1 MRKDQGAEEEVAQAI
16 MTTDLIEK
24 HALVRGDGFS
34 VGGICKGSGMI
45 APNMGT
51 MIALLYTDA
60 EITAGGLRQALRLA
74 ARRSF
79 NRVVVDGD
87 TSTNDIAIC
96 TATGKAG
103 RVPQAAF
110 RSALEECAR
119 SLAIQIARDGEG
131 ATNSSRWWS
140 GVPGPRRGPPTLQ
153 GPWSDRRSSRPRS
166 MARIPTGDGYRR
178 GRTGR
183 VEFDPDQVSLS
194 IGAGDER
201 TPLLDRGEI
210 VADLA
215 RAKQAMKGREVR
227 FELDLGQGQGEATAW
242 GCDLTEKV
250 RGDQREVYDVK
261 REEVLMEALPYIQRF
276 HGKTIVIKLGGHAMV
291 DQEILEMAIR
301 DAVLLQYVG
310 MKVVIVHGGGPEITE
325 KMQAMGKEPK
335 FVGGLRIT
343 DLETLEIAQ
352 MVLVGK
358 INDGI
363 VSLIARGGARG
374 VGLSGNDG
382 NLVIARKMDPQKVK
396 EGGRV
401 KEVDLGYVGE
411 IETVDPAVLLTLLD
425 KGYIPVIA
433 PIAIDRE
440 GTSLNINADTAAGE
454 IAVALR
460 AFKLVNLTDVDGVM
474 DAGRTQIYRRLTTV
488 EMERLIADGTVS
500 GGMIPKITS
509 SLNAVKNGVEQ
520 AHIINGNRGHNLL
533 LELFTNAGV
542 GTMISR

>member
-1 MRKDQGAEEEVAQAI
+1 M
-16 MTTDLIEK
+16 
-24 HALVRGDGFS
+24 
-34 VGGICKGSGMI
+34 
-45 APNMGT
+45 
-51 MIALLYTDA
+51 
-60 EITAGGLRQALRLA
+60 
-74 ARRSF
+74 
-79 NRVVVDGD
+79 
-87 TSTNDIAIC
+87 
-96 TATGKAG
+96 
-103 RVPQAAF
+103 
-110 RSALEECAR
+110 
-119 SLAIQIARDGEG
+119 
-131 ATNSSRWWS
+131 
-140 GVPGPRRGPPTLQ
+140 
-153 GPWSDRRSSRPRS
+153 
-166 MARIPTGDGYRR
+166 
-178 GRTGR
+178 
-183 VEFDPDQVSLS
+183 
-194 IGAGDER
+194 
-201 TPLLDRGEI
+201 
-210 VADLA
+210 
-215 RAKQAMKGREVR
+215 
-227 FELDLGQGQGEATAW
+227 
-242 GCDLTEKV
+242 
-250 RGDQREVYDVK
+250 K

-291 DQEILEMAIR
+291 DQEILGMAIR

-382 NLVIARKMDPQKVK
+382 NLMIARKMDPQKVK

-401 KEVDLGYVGE
+401 REVDLGYVGE
-411 IETVDPAVLLTLLD
+411 IEHVDPAVLLTLLD
-425 KGYIPVIA
+425 KGYIPVVA

-454 IAVALR
+454 IAVALS

-474 DAGRTQIYRRLTTV
+474 DAGRTKIFRRLTTA
-488 EMERLIADGTVS
+488 ELEKLIADGTVS

-509 SLNAVKNGVEQ
+509 SLVAVKNGVDQ

-533 LELFTNAGV
+533 LELFTDAGV